1 MLRPFYF
8 TNVSHVGLK
17 RMGEI
22 SVRPVL
28 TKEDTNTFIR
38 FLWTIY
44 RDNPTWVPPLMMDRK
59 KLMDRKKNPFY
70 HHADAE
76 FYIAERD
83 GKMVGRVAAI
93 VNHNHNKEHGDTV
106 GFFGFFES
114 VNDQAVANALFDKA
128 RTFLKSK
135 GMTAMRGPAN
145 PSVNDEYGLLI
156 EGFDVSPTVL
166 MTYNPPYYINLMENY
181 GFKKAKDLYAY
192 LLSQDTVYSERLERA
207 NAIVKKRQG
216 LTIRPIDMKH
226 FNGDV
231 NRIKD
236 VYNKAW
242 AKNWGAVPMTDEE
255 IDALAA
261 DLKPVIVPGLV
272 LFAENQGKTIGF
284 ALSLPDINIA
294 LKYNKNGGL
303 LAGLFHL
310 YTKKKKINIVRI
322 IVLGVLPE
330 YQHTGAAGV
339 LFYETAAR
347 AKALGYQFGE
357 ASWILED
364 NEPMNHS
371 AEVMNGTITKKY
383 RIYERP
389 L

>member
-1 MLRPFYF
+1 M
-8 TNVSHVGLK
+8 S
-17 RMGEI
+17 EI
-22 SVRPVL
+22 KVRPVL
-28 TKEDTNTFIR
+28 TKEDTTAFIK

-44 RDNPTWVPPLMMDRK
+44 KDNPAWVPPLMMDRR
-59 KLMDRKKNPFY
+59 KLMDTKKNPFY
-70 HHADAE
+70 HHADTE
-76 FYIAERD
+76 FYLAERD
-83 GKMVGRVAAI
+83 GRIVGRIAAI
-93 VNHNHNKEHGDTV
+93 VNHNHNKEHDDKI
-106 GFFGFFES
+106 GFFGFFECI
-114 VNDQAVANALFDKA
+114 NDQAVADALFGTAKA
-128 RTFLKSK
+128 FLVSK

-145 PSVNDEYGLLI
+145 PSVNDEYGLLVD
-156 EGFDVSPTVL
+156 GFTLSPTVL
-166 MTYNPPYYINLMENY
+166 MTYNPPYYVTLIENY

-192 LLSQDTVYSERLERA
+192 LLSQDTVYSDRLERA
-207 NAIVKKRQG
+207 NAMVKRRQG
-216 LTIRPIDMKH
+216 LVIRHIDMKH
-226 FNGDV
+226 FNDDV

-272 LFAENQGKTIGF
+272 LFAESQGRTIGF
-284 ALSLPDINIA
+284 ALSLPDINVA
-294 LKYNKNGGL
+294 LKYNKNGAL
-303 LAGLFHL
+303 LPGLFHL
-310 YTKKKKINIVRI
+310 YTKKKKIDTVRI

-330 YQHTGAAGV
+330 FQSTGAAGV

-347 AKALGYQFGE
+347 AKKLGFQFGE

-371 AEVMNGTITKKY
+371 AEVMNGTITKRY

-389 L
+389 LH